1 MGAGSSTPGERLTD
15 RPVADDEGQ
24 DADAGAPDDPKHD
37 ELNPHE
43 KPGHLYRYDLEVRA
57 LSLNRV
63 LCRDLAILAYV
74 FVEAYVFCMYL
85 VAVGVIVLIVLSPE
99 AAIGRAL
106 GY

>member
-1 MGAGSSTPGERLTD
+1 MNP
-15 RPVADDEGQ
+15 RPVDQPPRDGEE
-24 DADAGAPDDPKHD
+24 DAEAGAPPDPTGSHD
-37 ELNPHE
+37 ELGPDP
-43 KPGHLYRYDLEVRA
+43 KYRYRIDLEVRA
-57 LSLNRV
+57 LSLHRV
-63 LCRDLAILAYV
+63 LCHDLAILAYA